1 MRDLEIGQPINSE
14 ECSETADGVARES
27 EGRSR
32 LSVLCPVRQDQPR
45 GHSGLCLC
53 SVSLEQGHT
62 GCGWSGLRGH
72 RGVWGAA
79 VAWRTGACA
88 RAGDVSTGPYQKS
101 VHTEGQWQTQ
111 AIGHLDRAGSGL
123 HDGSDAGAGA
133 DLRSRPSTRTV
144 RVPSRAKCPAGGR
157 RGGSAA
163 IPGHPEVV
171 DADLADYFGS
181 IPHAD
186 LLKSVA
192 RRIVDRRVL
201 HLIKM
206 WLECPVE
213 ETDDRGRKKRTTEA
227 RDKRRGIPQ
236 GSPISPLLAN
246 LYMRRFVLGWKML
259 GLERSLGT
267 RIVTYA
273 DDLVILCRRG
283 KAEEALQQ
291 LRLIMGK
298 LKLTVNED
306 KTRICKVPE
315 GEFDFLG
322 YTFGR
327 MYSART
333 GQARLGYRPSKKSIK
348 RMVEQIHALTVRTG
362 TWQETTELVGRL
374 NRTLRG
380 WANYFNVGTV
390 NKAYRA
396 IDNYTAVRLRRWLRI
411 KHKVRRRK
419 GGTYPLSHLYGHFGL
434 VRLTALGRDVPWVKA

>member
-144 RVPSRAKCPAGGR
+144 RYRPGR
-157 RGGSAA
+157 NAQQAVVEVEAQLFR
-163 IPGHPEVV
+163 GHPEVV

-181 IPHAD
+181 IP
-186 LLKSVA
+186 
-192 RRIVDRRVL
+192 
-201 HLIKM
+201 
-206 WLECPVE
+206 
-213 ETDDRGRKKRTTEA
+213 
-227 RDKRRGIPQ
+227 
-236 GSPISPLLAN
+236 
-246 LYMRRFVLGWKML
+246 
-259 GLERSLGT
+259 
-267 RIVTYA
+267 
-273 DDLVILCRRG
+273 
-283 KAEEALQQ
+283 
-291 LRLIMGK
+291 
-298 LKLTVNED
+298 
-306 KTRICKVPE
+306 
-315 GEFDFLG
+315 
-322 YTFGR
+322 
-327 MYSART
+327 
-333 GQARLGYRPSKKSIK
+333 
-348 RMVEQIHALTVRTG
+348 
-362 TWQETTELVGRL
+362 
-374 NRTLRG
+374 
-380 WANYFNVGTV
+380 
-390 NKAYRA
+390 
-396 IDNYTAVRLRRWLRI
+396 
-411 KHKVRRRK
+411 
-419 GGTYPLSHLYGHFGL
+419 
-434 VRLTALGRDVPWVKA
+434 